1 MLRPSCPAL
10 VIHPNDSFRKA
21 LIAALDQHH
30 FKVTFVSDEKRAA
43 EMLRDETFA
52 VVLLG
57 VNMASLTGVPLL
69 ELLQQA
75 KADRKCCVIILG
87 DPDPQIRTS
96 APWADEMLLKPVD
109 AAYVARRATSYC
121 EHS

>member
-10 VIHPNDSFRKA
+10 VIHPNDAFRKA

-30 FKVTFVSDEKRAA
+30 FKVTFLSDENSAA
-43 EMLRDETFA
+43 ELLRDETFA
-52 VVLLG
+52 VVFLG
-57 VNMASLTGVPLL
+57 VNMASRTGVQLL
-69 ELLQQA
+69 ETLQQA
-75 KADRKCCVIILG
+75 RVDRKCCVIILG

-109 AAYVARRATSYC
+109 ASYVAQRATSYC

>member
-10 VIHPNDSFRKA
+10 VIHPNDAFRKA

-30 FKVTFVSDEKRAA
+30 FKVTFVSDEDRAA
-43 EMLRDETFA
+43 ELLRDETFA

-57 VNMASLTGVPLL
+57 VNMASLTGVSLL
-69 ELLQQA
+69 KLLQQA
-75 KADRKCCVIILG
+75 RADRKCRVVILG

-109 AAYVARRATSYC
+109 AAYVAKRATSYC
-121 EHS
+121 AHS

>member
-10 VIHPNDSFRKA
+10 VIHPNDAFRKT

-30 FKVTFVSDEKRAA
+30 FKVTFVSDEQRAA
-43 EMLRDETFA
+43 ELLRDETFS

-57 VNMASLTGVPLL
+57 VNMTQETGVKSL
-69 ELLQQA
+69 ETLQQA
-75 KADRKCCVIILG
+75 KAANKCCVIILG

-109 AAYVARRATSYC
+109 PSYVAQRARTYC
-121 EHS
+121 DHS